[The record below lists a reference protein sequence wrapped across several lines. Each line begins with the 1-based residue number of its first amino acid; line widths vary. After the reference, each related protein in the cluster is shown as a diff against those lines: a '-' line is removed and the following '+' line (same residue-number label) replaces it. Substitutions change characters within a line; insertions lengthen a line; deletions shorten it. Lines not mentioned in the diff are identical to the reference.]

1 MGKLLIIGLAI
12 FFVWTMITTPCL
24 TAYKP
29 LISGK
34 FQQGERF
41 YAIEEPH
48 GDDYYFREAW
58 LKYKQKL
65 SPSNYYY
72 FKVRF
77 YENDYQ
83 NEDQYDSTTYDL
95 STNFT
100 YQIFAPLRVK
110 TNLRLRHKAYRVQE
124 EKNYQALTSDLA
136 FTYQVNP
143 NKFICTLGL
152 QREFYPFSDRD
163 NLLGNGGFRWERKFS
178 RGFSVYT
185 QLKFRGQMF
194 YFPDTLADR
203 FRQSISLG
211 FDYQL

>member
-83 NEDQYDSTTYDL
+83 NEDQYDSTTYD
-95 STNFT
+95 F
-100 YQIFAPLRVK
+100 R
-110 TNLRLRHKAYRVQE
+110 R
-124 EKNYQALTSDLA
+124 TSL
-136 FTYQVNP
+136 
-143 NKFICTLGL
+143 I
-152 QREFYPFSDRD
+152 RFS
-163 NLLGNGGFRWERKFS
+163 LL
-178 RGFSVYT
+178 
-185 QLKFRGQMF
+185 
-194 YFPDTLADR
+194 
-203 FRQSISLG
+203 
-211 FDYQL
+211 